1 MLVILGG
8 LPATGKSTVA
18 SELNKGGAFSYVRI
32 DALEQALRDSGEMQ
46 ACGVQGAGYMVG
58 YAVAG
63 NLLDGSNN
71 VLVECVN
78 PIEVTRAAW
87 RDVAASHGAGLLEV
101 ELFCSD
107 GKVHRARAESPTITV
122 PGLTPPTWE
131 EIEAREFEPWPA
143 DGLVPI
149 NEVSRIITVSTSLI
163 GTKAYAWPLRDTAS
177 PPQCDAFRVRRG

>member
-1 MLVILGG
+1 MRPRRLKTVSRPVLVILGG

-46 ACGVQGAGYMVG
+46 ARGVQGAGYMVG

-63 NLLDGSNN
+63 NLLDGGND

-101 ELFCSD
+101 ELFCSS
-107 GKVHRARAESPTITV
+107 GKVHRARAESRTITV

-143 DGLVPI
+143 DLRIDSCASSPAETARQI
-149 NEVSRIITVSTSLI
+149 REFVSRPHSNDDRL
-163 GTKAYAWPLRDTAS
+163 AE
-177 PPQCDAFRVRRG
+177 